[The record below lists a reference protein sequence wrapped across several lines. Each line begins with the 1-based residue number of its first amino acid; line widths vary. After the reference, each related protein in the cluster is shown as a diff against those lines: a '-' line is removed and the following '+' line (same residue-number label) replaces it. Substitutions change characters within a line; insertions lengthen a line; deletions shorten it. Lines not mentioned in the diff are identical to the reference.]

1 MTYQFKKHLSFSM
14 LQEQQALLQQVLSTQ
29 KNMTEKQLAMDKELG
44 ILKEKFVNE

>member
-1 MTYQFKKHLSFSM
+1 M
-14 LQEQQALLQQVLSTQ
+14 LQEQQALLQVLSTQ